1 MEQLPA
7 KQDRHF
13 DAKKQNTIRIFRE
26 KQTVKKRCFDEKEP
40 IKQYKKQRYVENS
53 TPKNMYQKA
62 KYQQKP
68 EVQLV

>member
-1 MEQLPA
+1 MLKNRIPLGSLE
-7 KQDRHF
+7 
-13 DAKKQNTIRIFRE
+13 KK
-26 KQTVKKRCFDEKEP
+26 KQTVKKRCLDEKEP

>member
-1 MEQLPA
+1 MLKNRIPLGSLE
-7 KQDRHF
+7 
-13 DAKKQNTIRIFRE
+13 KK
-26 KQTVKKRCFDEKEP
+26 KQTVKKRSLDEKEH